1 MRPFHFTLNEHDGSG
16 LGSRRGAKK
25 LSVRLL
31 KLSQKSTTAEE
42 RKHLTLVTV
51 QAFFFLRTSAV
62 AGRSTVL
69 AAAEAG
75 RESVLPRDDMA
86 VDGRLDD
93 WCVTA
98 LDGLEFT
105 YVLRQLAS
113 ATPRAFSPRA

>member
-1 MRPFHFTLNEHDGSG
+1 M
-16 LGSRRGAKK
+16 
-25 LSVRLL
+25 
-31 KLSQKSTTAEE
+31 STTAEE